1 MKKVLGLFL
10 GGLLLLA
17 GCYDEGSLNPSPE
30 PELIY
35 GKYTLPQGDHD
46 YDARIGDWYTRCGFY
61 ILYKYQF

>member
-46 YDARIGDWYTRCGFY
+46 MMM
-61 ILYKYQF
+61 ILLSFINNMVR

>member
-35 GKYTLPQGDHD
+35 GKYTLPTTIDHLK
-46 YDARIGDWYTRCGFY
+46 I
-61 ILYKYQF
+61 ILVPFS

>member
-46 YDARIGDWYTRCGFY
+46 YDDD
-61 ILYKYQF
+61 ILNLD

>member
-30 PELIY
+30 PELI
-35 GKYTLPQGDHD
+35 
-46 YDARIGDWYTRCGFY
+46 
-61 ILYKYQF
+61 